1 MPNNRK
7 KCPLAHGQRAFFA
20 VISFFY
26 SIVTMGITMGL
37 RLVCLNR

>member
-1 MPNNRK
+1 MPKNTQKR
-7 KCPLAHGQRAFFA
+7 PLAMCQRAFFG

>member
-1 MPNNRK
+1 MPNNRRNARWHMASGRF
-7 KCPLAHGQRAFFA
+7 LRGYR
-20 VISFFY
+20 FFY